1 MESYYESRVAEFGDP
16 PGSGFCDYAERAENA
31 FIHPRWPAVHEV
43 GRLLCFRDA
52 RGAPCSSRSTAGSR
66 WPWRHSGGS
75 PRTSSCTACRFAS
88 SSARWP
94 ERTYDAAVFG
104 KTERLYDQI
113 YAWKDYAG
121 EVARLE
127 SLIDARLPSARSLLD
142 VACGTGKHLELLRRR
157 FEVAGVDADPVMVD
171 IARERLGPDVP
182 LHVADMADFDLGRR
196 FDVVTCLFSSIA
208 YVRTDDR
215 LRSAVA
221 GLVRHATPGGLIVV
235 EPWFTPDQWTAGHLH
250 AIYVDEPDLKVARLS
265 LSGPL
270 TDPLTM
276 TFHYLVGTPDG
287 IKHLTE
293 DHVVGMF
300 TADQYVDAFRA
311 AGVEPDHDPEGLMG
325 RGLYVGVRPA

>member
-1 MESYYESRVAEFGDP
+1 V
-16 PGSGFCDYAERAENA
+16 
-31 FIHPRWPAVHEV
+31 
-43 GRLLCFRDA
+43 FR
-52 RGAPCSSRSTAGSR
+52 
-66 WPWRHSGGS
+66 
-75 PRTSSCTACRFAS
+75 
-88 SSARWP
+88 
-94 ERTYDAAVFG
+94 
-104 KTERLYDQI
+104 KTERLYDAI

-127 SLIDARLPSARSLLD
+127 SLIDARLPNARTLLD

-157 FEVAGVDADPVMVD
+157 FEVAGVDADPAMVD
-171 IARERLGPDVP
+171 IARERLGPSVP

-208 YVRTDDR
+208 YVRTDER

-221 GLVRHATPGGLIVV
+221 GLVRHTTPGGLVIV
-235 EPWFTPDQWTAGHLH
+235 EPWFTPDQWAAGHLH

-276 TFHYLVGTPDG
+276 TFHYLVGTPEG
-287 IKHLTE
+287 IEHLTE

-300 TADQYVDAFRA
+300 TADQYVEAFRA
-311 AGVEPDHDPEGLMG
+311 AGVEPEHDPEGLMG